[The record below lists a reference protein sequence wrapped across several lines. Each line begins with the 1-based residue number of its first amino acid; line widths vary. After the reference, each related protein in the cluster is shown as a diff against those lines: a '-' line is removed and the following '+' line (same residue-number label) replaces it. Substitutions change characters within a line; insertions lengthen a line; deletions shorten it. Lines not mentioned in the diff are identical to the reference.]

1 MSINKIVN
9 SNEILKKYYGFL
21 LLIAVELFFI
31 FIFAFFGDKLYFA
44 VNDNLDSNIA
54 LMKVFR
60 DNNCWIDR
68 TSPIPIL
75 GGVEREVLNCGYTI
89 AYINYW
95 LFDTQTAYFLNFI
108 EFL

>member
-31 FIFAFFGDKLYFA
+31 FIFSFFGDKLYFA

-75 GGVEREVLNCGYTI
+75 GGVEREVLNCGHTI

-95 LFDTQTAYFLNFI
+95 LFDTQTAYFVTI
-108 EFL
+108 QSS